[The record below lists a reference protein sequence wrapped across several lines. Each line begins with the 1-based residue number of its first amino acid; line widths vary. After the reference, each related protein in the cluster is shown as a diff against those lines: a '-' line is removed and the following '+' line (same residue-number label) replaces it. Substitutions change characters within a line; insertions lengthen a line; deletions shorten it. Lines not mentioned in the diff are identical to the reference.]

1 MCQGS
6 IQLTGKQTAQK
17 VEREKKASGIET
29 DMSELEL
36 AVEDLIER
44 EEEVD
49 AQHKENQELNN
60 KKKEDC
66 GLDE

>member
-1 MCQGS
+1 
-6 IQLTGKQTAQK
+6 
-17 VEREKKASGIET
+17 
-29 DMSELEL
+29 MSELEL
-36 AVEDLIER
+36 AVEER